1 MKFLHISDLHLGK
14 RIYEHS
20 LLDDQRHILGEILKI
35 TDTEKPDAVFIA
47 GDIYDKPIPGAEAVA
62 LFDEFL
68 CSLASHRTGTF
79 VISGNHDS
87 AERIA
92 FGSKLIDPSG
102 IHLSAV
108 FDGSLQKHTLTD
120 EYGELG
126 IYLLPFIRPADVR
139 TFYPDTVIENTTDA
153 VRAVIDAAD
162 IPDGGRSILIAHLFT
177 AGACGA
183 GSESTVSVGGS
194 DMVDTAV
201 FGIFNY
207 TALGHIHRPQNVSD
221 RIRYC
226 GTPMKY
232 DFSESEQEKS
242 VTVGEIDAK
251 GDVSIRT
258 IPITPPHDM
267 IRVKGSFD
275 ELMNGSEPTDDYIC
289 AILTD
294 SDPIPDAAGRLRTV
308 FRQLCELRYDN
319 ERTRLNGS
327 PEVIEEEAR
336 PHIEIFAELYKKQN
350 GTELDGERR
359 DAAERVI
366 TAILEK
372 EAGL

>member
-14 RIYEHS
+14 RIFERS
-20 LLDDQRHILGEILKI
+20 LIDDQRHILGEILKAA
-35 TDTEKPDAVFIA
+35 DAQKPDAVFIA
-47 GDIYDKPIPGAEAVA
+47 GDVYDKSVPGAEAVA

-68 CSLASHRTGTF
+68 CSLASRRTETF

-102 IHLSAV
+102 IHLSPV
-108 FDGSLQKHTLTD
+108 FGGSLQRYTIKD
-120 EYGELG
+120 EYGEVG

-139 TFYPDTVIENTTDA
+139 TFYPDADIENITDA
-153 VRAVIDAAD
+153 VRTVITAAD
-162 IPDGGRSILIAHLFT
+162 IPDGERNVLVAHLFT

-183 GSESTVSVGGS
+183 GSESAVSVGGS

-201 FGIFNY
+201 FGKFGY
-207 TALGHIHRPQNVSD
+207 TALGHIHRPQNVSE

-242 VTVGEIDAK
+242 VTVGELDGNGA
-251 GDVSIRT
+251 VTIRT
-258 IPITPPHDM
+258 LPLTPLHDM
-267 IRVKGSFD
+267 VKVKGSFD
-275 ELMNGSEPTDDYIC
+275 ELINSGGAADDYVL

-294 SDPIPDAAGRLRTV
+294 SDPIPDAAGRLRAV
-308 FRQLCELRYDN
+308 FHRLCELRYDN
-319 ERTRLNGS
+319 ERTRLTDS

-359 DAAERVI
+359 EAAERII
-366 TAILEK
+366 TEILEK